1 MGSVKHAM
9 PIYEYECTD
18 CGEQFEKLVRM
29 STKESEVECP
39 DCGAHHSKRMVS
51 LMASLGR
58 GGAAVGAASGAA
70 CAPSG
75 GG

>member
-1 MGSVKHAM
+1 M
-9 PIYEYECTD
+9 PIYEYACDD

-29 STKESEVECP
+29 STQDSEVDCP
-39 DCGAHHSKRMVS
+39 QCGARHSKRRVS
-51 LMASLGR
+51 LMAAVGH
-58 GGAAVGAASGAA
+58 GGAASSAV